1 MPSFNFLCW
10 SHMVQK
16 AVIFTQQNKSG
27 RIRPVF
33 FFFLSF
39 QSPSLFALI
48 DFPLSLAVPIFLLGS
63 RWAQPCL
70 PHKISSL
77 QWHVSF
83 YIEMLC
89 WSVPSG
95 TAYVVGRGTLELWPP
110 SEDLA
115 FCAMSAVF
123 SGPGSALLSEPQSL
137 SIYCPTSAVT
147 AADRVGTRI
156 PFDPSSFR
164 FAWRWLNTMTS
175 YSFWGLL
182 KRPVSFVF
190 QPALPSRKTSW
201 LFKKPGPRSCCLQWA
216 DFTCVIR
223 EYACWYYFCWR

>member
-1 MPSFNFLCW
+1 MPSFNFFCW

-27 RIRPVF
+27 R
-33 FFFLSF
+33 
-39 QSPSLFALI
+39 SLFVCLFVSLKSLSLSALI
-48 DFPLSLAVPIFLLGS
+48 DVSLFLAVLVFVLGS
-63 RWAQPCL
+63 RWAQLCL

-95 TAYVVGRGTLELWPP
+95 TAYVVDRRTLEFWPP

-115 FCAMSAVF
+115 LCAMSALF
-123 SGPGSALLSEPQSL
+123 SGPGSASLSEPQSL
-137 SIYCPTSAVT
+137 SIYCPTSAAT
-147 AADRVGTRI
+147 AADRVGRRI

-190 QPALPSRKTSW
+190 QPAFPSRGTSW
-201 LFKKPGPRSCCLQWA
+201 LFKKPGLRSCWLQ
-216 DFTCVIR
+216 
-223 EYACWYYFCWR
+223 